1 MGLLLIEGTKKGRG
15 MFKLLYNHCR
25 VGAGGWLLGV
35 IDDTKVFPLFFSLYG

>member
-25 VGAGGWLLGV
+25 VGGWGLV
-35 IDDTKVFPLFFSLYG
+35 VRSH